1 MYALVDCN
9 NFYASCERI
18 FNPQLEN
25 KPVVVLSN
33 NDGCVIARSN
43 EAKTLGIRM
52 GEPAFKIEDF
62 INRNGVEVFSS
73 NYALYGDMSDRVM
86 KTLQE
91 FVPQLEIYSIDEAF
105 LDFRGMKHHDLF
117 EYCKMIRQKV
127 KQYTGIPVSIGIA
140 PTKTLAKIAN
150 RYVKKHRKES
160 GVCILDNE
168 IDTIIALQATDVED
182 IWGVGRQYSKLLKEH
197 QINTAFDFT
206 NTPQNWIQ
214 KHLKIV
220 GLRTLE
226 ELKGKPCLELE
237 FESEPKKAILNSR
250 SFGQTQTELAVLK
263 EAIANFAARCG
274 EKLRKQNSCANLVHI
289 FIHTNSFK
297 ENEAQYYN
305 SKVIQLPI
313 ASNNTPELIGA
324 AYKGL
329 ELIFKEGFNYKKAGV
344 MVSGIVP
351 ENQLQTNLFYEPINT
366 ENERRIMA
374 KMDAL
379 NKRMGRDKIKLA
391 AQGFNRKWKLRQE
404 HKSPCYTT
412 NIYEILTINDYFW
425 K

>member
-18 FNPQLEN
+18 FNPKLEN

-43 EAKTLGIRM
+43 EAKALGIRM

-105 LDFRGMKHHDLF
+105 LDLRGMKHYDLL
-117 EYCKMIRQKV
+117 EYCKIIRQKV

-150 RYVKKHRKES
+150 RYAKKHRKES
-160 GVCILDNE
+160 GVCILDNDM
-168 IDTIIALQATDVED
+168 DTIIALQATDVED
-182 IWGVGRQYSKLLKEH
+182 IWGVGRQYSRLLKEYH
-197 QINTAFDFT
+197 INTAFDFT
-206 NTPQNWIQ
+206 NTPPNWIQ

-226 ELKGKPCLELE
+226 ELKGKPCLDLELQA
-237 FESEPKKAILNSR
+237 EPKKAILNSR
-250 SFGQTQTELAVLK
+250 SFGQTQTELCILK
-263 EAIANFAARCG
+263 EAVANFAARCG
-274 EKLRKQNSCANLVHI
+274 EKLRKQNTSTNLVHV
-289 FIHTNSFK
+289 FIHTNTFK

-313 ASNNTPELIGA
+313 ASNHTPELIGA
-324 AYKGL
+324 AHKGL
-329 ELIFKEGFNYKKAGV
+329 DLIFKEGFNYKKAGV

-351 ENQLQTNLFYEPINT
+351 EDQLQTNLFYEPANT
-366 ENERRIMA
+366 ENQRNMMA

-379 NKRMGRDKIKLA
+379 NKRMGRDKIKMA

-412 NIYEILTINDYFW
+412 NIHEILTINDYFGQ
-425 K
+425 

>member
-1 MYALVDCN
+1 
-9 NFYASCERI
+9 
-18 FNPQLEN
+18 
-25 KPVVVLSN
+25 
-33 NDGCVIARSN
+33 
-43 EAKTLGIRM
+43 
-52 GEPAFKIEDF
+52 
-62 INRNGVEVFSS
+62 
-73 NYALYGDMSDRVM
+73 
-86 KTLQE
+86 
-91 FVPQLEIYSIDEAF
+91 
-105 LDFRGMKHHDLF
+105 
-117 EYCKMIRQKV
+117 
-127 KQYTGIPVSIGIA
+127 
-140 PTKTLAKIAN
+140 
-150 RYVKKHRKES
+150 
-160 GVCILDNE
+160 
-168 IDTIIALQATDVED
+168 
-182 IWGVGRQYSKLLKEH
+182 
-197 QINTAFDFT
+197 
-206 NTPQNWIQ
+206 
-214 KHLKIV
+214 
-220 GLRTLE
+220 
-226 ELKGKPCLELE
+226 
-237 FESEPKKAILNSR
+237 
-250 SFGQTQTELAVLK
+250 LK

-366 ENERRIMA
+366 ENERKIMA